1 MGVQMGENIPLKSKD
16 LEKMF
21 NDRIAPYGYKKD
33 EKKENLIKDE
43 SVLEVKEATAE
54 DDQETYRTS
63 LRRQRDK
70 ILYTGGFR
78 RLQDKTQV
86 ISATREGDHRTRL
99 THTLEVEQIAISIAN
114 ALKLNVDLVSAIA
127 LGHDVGHTPFGHA
140 AERTLYNLLKDNGQF
155 HHPIQSVRYLWE
167 KYGSKIDR
175 VIYEGILLHDSDM
188 FKIEKT
194 DVWDQFNYLKKADN
208 ESVEFK
214 DWVRFDEWL
223 NEFPSTLEAQ
233 VVIWADKIAYITHD
247 LEDFL
252 SCSAYESLKKNND
265 KIEEDLCSILD
276 KLITSKK
283 IGSLA
288 DYKPRDLIRN
298 IINDLITSSV
308 DTINKI
314 KNLKQVDVKTE
325 TKKRAPDCHD
335 NRDNKMYLNGLIINF
350 SSSYRQSYYELRAFV
365 DDYYILS
372 PEVQRSDAK
381 AEFIVDW
388 LFKRLSNKHELLPLN
403 IRNEIDIAIIEEA
416 LNNEFLGDIA
426 HSLYGNLPKNQW
438 RLSQLKKKLEDLNPK
453 KEKSIITNEYLS
465 YGNIKDKVVARKVAC
480 YIATMSDS
488 YAEGMYRNLIGS
500 SVDFNL

>member
-16 LEKMF
+16 LERIF
-21 NDRIAPYGYKKD
+21 NSNIGDYGYKKITQHKTSD
-33 EKKENLIKDE
+33 VEEASDR
-43 SVLEVKEATAE
+43 LE
-54 DDQETYRTS
+54 ETYRTD

-114 ALKLNVDLVSAIA
+114 ALKLNADLVSAIA
-127 LGHDVGHTPFGHA
+127 LGHDIGHTPFGHA
-140 AERTLYNLLKDNGQF
+140 AERTLCNLLKDEGQF

-167 KYGSKIDR
+167 KYGSKIDK

-188 FKIEKT
+188 FKIKKT
-194 DVWDQFNYLKKADN
+194 DVYDQFNYLKKDDN

-214 DWVRFDEWL
+214 DWVKFDEWL

-252 SCSAYESLKKNND
+252 RSSVYVNLKKNNTE
-265 KIEEDLCSILD
+265 IEKDLCAILD
-276 KLITSKK
+276 ELIISKK
-283 IGSLA
+283 IESLA
-288 DYKPRDLIRN
+288 DYESRDLIRN
-298 IINDLITSSV
+298 IIGDLITSSV
-308 DTINKI
+308 EIINKFE
-314 KNLKQVDVKTE
+314 NLQQVDVKTE
-325 TKKRAPDCHD
+325 TKKRSPECHD
-335 NRDNKMYLNGLIINF
+335 SRNNKMYLNGLIINF
-350 SSSYRQSYYELRAFV
+350 SDSYRCSYYKLREFL

-388 LFKRLSNKHELLPLN
+388 LFTKLSKKHELLPLKL
-403 IRNEIDIAIIEEA
+403 RNEIDIAIIEAA
-416 LNNEFLGDIA
+416 LDNKPLGKIA
-426 HSLYGNLPKNQW
+426 DDLYGNLPKNQW
-438 RLSQLKKKLEDLNPK
+438 RISQLKKRLEDLK
-453 KEKSIITNEYLS
+453 LEKAKSIKTKEDLAYDD
-465 YGNIKDKVVARKVAC
+465 IKDKVVARKVAC

-500 SVDFNL
+500 SINFNL